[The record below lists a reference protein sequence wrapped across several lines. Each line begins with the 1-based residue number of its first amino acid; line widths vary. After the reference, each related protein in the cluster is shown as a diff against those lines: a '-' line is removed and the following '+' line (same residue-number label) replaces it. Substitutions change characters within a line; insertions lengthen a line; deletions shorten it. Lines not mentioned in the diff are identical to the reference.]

1 MTPAAESNATLA
13 LHADRLGAVLAELKA
28 AARAHVPSYDERV
41 DALDALERALLARTE
56 SIAEAIS
63 RDFGNRSR
71 HESFMGD
78 VFPVL
83 DAIHHTKVHLREWME
98 PEDRVTNW
106 VHLPSRCEVLRQP
119 LGVVGIIS
127 PWNYPVQ
134 LALSPLVAAVAAG
147 NRAMIKPSELS
158 PRTSER
164 LIEIVAEAF
173 EADRVAVVTG
183 DGQVGEAFAALPF
196 DHLLFTGSTRVGKLV
211 MRAAS
216 ENLVPVTLELGGKS
230 PAIVGDDFNV
240 HSAAARIMAGK
251 TFSAGQSCIAP
262 DYALVPDPLRQE
274 FVAAC
279 RAAVARMYPTLE
291 SNPDYTSIID
301 DRHFVHLRRC
311 VDDARARGAEVVEIN
326 PAGEPLDP
334 AVRKFAPTLIVDP
347 TDEMLCMQGEIF
359 GPVLPIVTYRQ
370 LDDAIAY
377 VNARPRPLALYYFSH
392 DRAAIDRVLT
402 ETTSGGVTI
411 NETLLHIL
419 QNDLP
424 YGGVGPSGM
433 GQYHGREGFE
443 ALTHKKS
450 VFHQSRVHT
459 RRLLNPPYG
468 KMADRLLRLLLGR

>member
-1 MTPAAESNATLA
+1 LTSAAESNLALA
-13 LHADRLGAVLAELKA
+13 LHADRLGAVLAKLKS

-41 DALDALERALLARTE
+41 DALDALKRALLARTD

-98 PEDRVTNW
+98 PEDRATNW

-158 PRTSER
+158 PRTSELLR
-164 LIEIVAEAF
+164 DVVAEAF

-183 DGQVGEAFAALPF
+183 DAQVGEAFAALPF

-230 PAIVGDDFNV
+230 PAI
-240 HSAAARIMAGK
+240 
-251 TFSAGQSCIAP
+251 AP
-262 DYALVPDPLRQE
+262 DYALVPDPSRRE
-274 FVAAC
+274 FVAGC
-279 RAAVARMYPTLE
+279 RASVARMYPTLE
-291 SNPDYTSIID
+291 NNPDYTSIVD
-301 DRHFVHLRRC
+301 DRHFAHLRRC

-359 GPVLPIVTYRQ
+359 GPVLPILTYRQ
-370 LDDAIAY
+370 LEDAIAY
-377 VNARPRPLALYYFSH
+377 VNARPRPLALYYFGH

-419 QNDLP
+419 QSDLP

-443 ALTHKKS
+443 ALTHSKP
-450 VFHQSRVHT
+450 VLHQSRVHA

-468 KMADRLLRLLLGR
+468 KMADRLLWLLLGR